1 MNKRI
6 TNRTHTFENGMKRM
20 LSIQEATDYIG
31 LGKHKTREWC
41 EQIGAI
47 RKIGGR
53 VLVDRIAVDR
63 AIDEGDGQNE
73 Q

>member
-6 TNRTHTFENGMKRM
+6 TNRTHIFENGMKRM
-20 LSIQEATDYIG
+20 LSIPEASDYIG

-53 VLVDRIAVDR
+53 VLVDRTVVDR
-63 AIDEGDGQNE
+63 VIDAGEEQNF
-73 Q
+73 